1 MSINILAIESSCDDT
16 SAAIISDGK
25 VLSNV
30 VSSQD
35 KHALLGGVVPE
46 VASREHLRLIMPVVH
61 KALDDAQISLR
72 EVNAVA
78 ITRAPGLLGSLHVGV
93 SFAKSVSL
101 AMELPIIDVNH
112 MDAHIMANFID
123 DPKPS
128 FPFLCLT
135 VSGGHTQISIVR
147 DYLNIEIIGSTIDDA
162 AGEAFDKTGKILGL
176 DYPSGPIMD
185 RMAQQGQA
193 IFTFP
198 EPNIPNLDFSFSG
211 LKTAIL
217 YFLKKEMDK
226 NPQFIQQNIHD
237 LCASVQQRIVSIL
250 MNKLSKAVDQYDIRE
265 VALAGGVAANSALRK
280 AMADK
285 RDTDGWNIFIPKIS
299 YCTDNAAMIG
309 QQAYFKYKSGLFA
322 DQHIQASAKV

>member
-1 MSINILAIESSCDDT
+1 
-16 SAAIISDGK
+16 
-25 VLSNV
+25 
-30 VSSQD
+30 
-35 KHALLGGVVPE
+35 
-46 VASREHLRLIMPVVH
+46 
-61 KALDDAQISLR
+61 
-72 EVNAVA
+72 
-78 ITRAPGLLGSLHVGV
+78 
-93 SFAKSVSL
+93 
-101 AMELPIIDVNH
+101 
-112 MDAHIMANFID
+112 
-123 DPKPS
+123 
-128 FPFLCLT
+128 
-135 VSGGHTQISIVR
+135 
-147 DYLNIEIIGSTIDDA
+147 
-162 AGEAFDKTGKILGL
+162 
-176 DYPSGPIMD
+176 
-185 RMAQQGQA
+185 MAQQGQA
-193 IFTFP
+193 IFTFT

-226 NPQFIQQNIHD
+226 NPQFIQQNIYD

-309 QQAYFKYKSGLFA
+309 QQAYFKYKAGLFA

>member
-35 KHALLGGVVPE
+35 KHALWGGVVPE
-46 VASREHLRLIMPVVH
+46 VASREHLRLIMPVVR

-101 AMELPIIDVNH
+101 AMDLPIIDVNH

-147 DYLNIEIIGSTIDDA
+147 DYLNVEIIGSTIDDA